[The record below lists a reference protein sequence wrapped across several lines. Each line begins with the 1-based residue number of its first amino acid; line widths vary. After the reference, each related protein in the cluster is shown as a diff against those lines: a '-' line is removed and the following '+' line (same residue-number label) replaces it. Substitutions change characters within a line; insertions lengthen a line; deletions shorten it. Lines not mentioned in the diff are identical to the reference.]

1 MPNIAQYHVL
11 IKFIPFSLCLFS
23 IGLLLPETVVSF
35 QLKGNASFNLPGIAL
50 EAKSLSSLMM
60 SGVNNIIIV
69 KLLKDK

>member
-1 MPNIAQYHVL
+1 MITNLMGAAR
-11 IKFIPFSLCLFS
+11 
-23 IGLLLPETVVSF
+23 F

-69 KLLKDK
+69 KLLKEK